1 MKNIN
6 LVSLFKS
13 EIWLKFSRICIKFY
27 LPKNTYINIY
37 IYTAFLKMHLAVP
50 ACCAG
55 TYTENFSKKHRALHA
70 FIDFKYPIQIYRFKS
85 DNFKTGFI
93 FQI

>member
-1 MKNIN
+1 
-6 LVSLFKS
+6 
-13 EIWLKFSRICIKFY
+13 
-27 LPKNTYINIY
+27 
-37 IYTAFLKMHLAVP
+37 MHLAVP

-55 TYTENFSKKHRALHA
+55 TYTENFSKKHKALHA